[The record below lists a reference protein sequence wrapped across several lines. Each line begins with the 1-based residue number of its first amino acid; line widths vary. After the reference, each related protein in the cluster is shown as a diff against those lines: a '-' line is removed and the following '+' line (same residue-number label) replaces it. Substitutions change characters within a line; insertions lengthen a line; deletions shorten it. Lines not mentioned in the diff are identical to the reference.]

1 MRDETKPH
9 VVETPDQ
16 DPRGEDSSRTDTCSS
31 ETVQAV
37 APNEVTA
44 GLEVTRI
51 DVDERWDDMPPMFEL
66 HQDYPAEDDVEGDS
80 VYIHGEHAVLEVIG
94 ALSELLAGRFEEVP
108 WKDA

>member
-16 DPRGEDSSRTDTCSS
+16 DPRGEDSSWTDTCSS

-44 GLEVTRI
+44 GLEVT
-51 DVDERWDDMPPMFEL
+51 P
-66 HQDYPAEDDVEGDS
+66 HDS
-80 VYIHGEHAVLEVIG
+80 TSSNVSSSAS
-94 ALSELLAGRFEEVP
+94 LSISPSAFRSTV
-108 WKDA
+108 AM